1 MQDTP
6 TREESGLIDSAY
18 AWRRL
23 IAALCISTIANAGM
37 WSGVVVLPSI
47 QAEFGIARADASLP
61 YTLTMV
67 CFAIG
72 GILMGRLA
80 DRLGI
85 VVPLVIGAIA
95 VGAGFVAASMSTSI
109 WQFALI
115 HGLVIG
121 LLGCSAGFGPLI
133 ADTSL
138 WFRKRRGLA
147 VSICA
152 SGNYLSGVVW
162 PPIVQYITDTAG
174 WRQAYFTVGVAGV
187 SIMLPLILAL
197 RRRTPVEYVS
207 PAERIANQ
215 SHRPLG
221 LHPTVLMGLL
231 MLAGVACCV
240 AMSMPQVHMVAYCA
254 DLGYGAARGAEMISL
269 MLGCGIVSRLI
280 SGWITDR
287 IGGFA
292 ILLLGSTLQM
302 LALLLYV
309 PFDGLMSLYI
319 ISALFGLFQ
328 GGIVP
333 AYAIIVRENYP
344 PNEAGTRVGAVLMST
359 LAGMALGGWLSG
371 AVFDYTGSYQAAF
384 LNGILWNVLNISI
397 VAWLMSRKRR
407 VPPLVAAPA

>member
-1 MQDTP
+1 
-6 TREESGLIDSAY
+6 
-18 AWRRL
+18 
-23 IAALCISTIANAGM
+23 
-37 WSGVVVLPSI
+37 
-47 QAEFGIARADASLP
+47 
-61 YTLTMV
+61 
-67 CFAIG
+67 
-72 GILMGRLA
+72 
-80 DRLGI
+80 
-85 VVPLVIGAIA
+85 
-95 VGAGFVAASMSTSI
+95 
-109 WQFALI
+109 
-115 HGLVIG
+115 
-121 LLGCSAGFGPLI
+121 
-133 ADTSL
+133 
-138 WFRKRRGLA
+138 
-147 VSICA
+147 
-152 SGNYLSGVVW
+152 
-162 PPIVQYITDTAG
+162 
-174 WRQAYFTVGVAGV
+174 
-187 SIMLPLILAL
+187 
-197 RRRTPVEYVS
+197 
-207 PAERIANQ
+207 
-215 SHRPLG
+215 
-221 LHPTVLMGLL
+221 
-231 MLAGVACCV
+231 
-240 AMSMPQVHMVAYCA
+240 MPQVHMVAYCA